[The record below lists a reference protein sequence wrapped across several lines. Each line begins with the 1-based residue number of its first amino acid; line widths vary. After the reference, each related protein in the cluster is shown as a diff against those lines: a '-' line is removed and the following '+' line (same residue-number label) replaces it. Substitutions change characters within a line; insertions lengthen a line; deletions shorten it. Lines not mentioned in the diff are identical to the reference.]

1 VGQVLAVVSQKGGVG
16 KTTTAIN
23 LAAALAR
30 RGTKT
35 LLIDADPQGS
45 VRYGLGLNAATTRVG
60 LSDFLA
66 GTHEMHQVVRTTNL
80 PWLRVVSAG
89 SVSESAT
96 HETYLRDLAES
107 PRTAELFDRARE
119 RGYVV
124 IVDTPPGL
132 GPVVHRVLACS
143 QHVLIPL
150 QCEPLALQT
159 TTQILRGIRAALGDN
174 PSLILEGILLTMVEP
189 GNPASE
195 RVAAYVREQ
204 LPKGLVLD
212 MVVPRTPASI
222 DAFAAGQ
229 PLVLRA
235 PNDEAARAYRALAE
249 HLAGRLE
256 WFHVSPASQKFPGSF
271 APSRQRRASICR
283 RRKARRPPCR
293 YRSCRRCSWCA
304 AISCATASG
313 IRPSLRF

>member
-1 VGQVLAVVSQKGGVG
+1 VGQVLAIVSQKGGVG

-45 VRYGLGLNAATTRVG
+45 VRYGLGLTAATTRVG

-66 GTHEMHQVVRTTNL
+66 GTAEMHKVVRTTHL
-80 PWLRVVSAG
+80 PWLRVVSVG
-89 SVSESAT
+89 GVSDSSS
-96 HETYLRDLAES
+96 HDHYQHQFAES
-107 PRTAELFDRARE
+107 PRTAELFDRARS
-119 RGYVV
+119 RGYTV

-143 QHVLIPL
+143 QHVLVPL

-159 TTQILRGIRAALGDN
+159 TTQILRGIRASIAVN
-174 PSLILEGILLTMVEP
+174 PELTLQGILLTMVEP

-204 LPKGLVLD
+204 LPAGLVLD
-212 MVVPRTPASI
+212 VSVPRTPASVE
-222 DAFAAGQ
+222 AFAAGQ
-229 PLVLRA
+229 PVVLRS
-235 PNDEAARAYRALAE
+235 PDDAAAKAYRAVADQ
-249 HLAGRLE
+249 LAGKLE
-256 WFHVSPASQKFPGSF
+256 
-271 APSRQRRASICR
+271 
-283 RRKARRPPCR
+283 
-293 YRSCRRCSWCA
+293 
-304 AISCATASG
+304 
-313 IRPSLRF
+313 

>member
-1 VGQVLAVVSQKGGVG
+1 MGQVLAIVSQKGGVG

-35 LLIDADPQGS
+35 LLVDADPQGS
-45 VRYGLGLNAATTRVG
+45 VRYGLGLSAASTRIG

-66 GTHEMHQVVRTTNL
+66 GTREMNEVVRTTAL
-80 PWLRVVSAG
+80 PWLRVVAAG
-89 SVSESAT
+89 SVSEQPAHDS
-96 HETYLRDLAES
+96 YLRDLAES
-107 PRTAELFDRARE
+107 PRTAELLERARE

-159 TTQILRGIRAALGDN
+159 TTQILRGIRSALASN
-174 PSLILEGILLTMVEP
+174 PGLALDGILLTMVEP
-189 GNPASE
+189 ENPSSQ

-204 LPKGLVLD
+204 LPRGLVLD

-235 PNDEAARAYRALAE
+235 PDDPAARAYAALAE

-256 WFHVSPASQKFPGSF
+256 
-271 APSRQRRASICR
+271 
-283 RRKARRPPCR
+283 
-293 YRSCRRCSWCA
+293 
-304 AISCATASG
+304 
-313 IRPSLRF
+313 